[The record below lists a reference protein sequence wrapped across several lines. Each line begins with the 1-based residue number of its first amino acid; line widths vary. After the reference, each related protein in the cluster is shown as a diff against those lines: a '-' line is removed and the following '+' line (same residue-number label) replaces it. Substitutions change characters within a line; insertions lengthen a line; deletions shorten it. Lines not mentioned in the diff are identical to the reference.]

1 MGYFSQ
7 REYRT
12 FVAASVSHIAVAW
25 FALAGRP
32 LTQQQR
38 VQLEEVLD
46 KFFRSIEHRSFQQHG
61 PTRR

>member
-1 MGYFSQ
+1 MAYFSQ
-7 REYRT
+7 REYGS
-12 FVAASVSHIAVAW
+12 FLAASVSHIAVAW

-46 KFFRSIEHRSFQQHG
+46 KFFRSTEHRSFEQHG
-61 PTRR
+61 NRER

>member
-1 MGYFSQ
+1 VAYFSQ

-12 FVAASVSHIAVAW
+12 FLSASVSHIAVAW

-32 LTQQQR
+32 LNQQQR

-46 KFFRSIEHRSFQQHG
+46 KFFRSTEQRSFEQHG